1 VLESAQNM
9 HVCDNASDMRGGVEV
24 GPGIDH
30 QGGVY
35 LRVGG
40 QDKVGP
46 CHTAPLSVSDYG
58 TARHFTSPVETV
70 KSRNSQEEEGVILQD
85 YSTAT
90 FLFPER
96 QIRMRGMYV

>member
-1 VLESAQNM
+1 M
-9 HVCDNASDMRGGVEV
+9 HVCDNASDLRGGVEV

-30 QGGVY
+30 QGGVYWYWYWY

-46 CHTAPLSVSDYG
+46 CHTAPLSVCLRRDRPSL
-58 TARHFTSPVETV
+58 HQS
-70 KSRNSQEEEGVILQD
+70 SRNSQEEEGVILQD